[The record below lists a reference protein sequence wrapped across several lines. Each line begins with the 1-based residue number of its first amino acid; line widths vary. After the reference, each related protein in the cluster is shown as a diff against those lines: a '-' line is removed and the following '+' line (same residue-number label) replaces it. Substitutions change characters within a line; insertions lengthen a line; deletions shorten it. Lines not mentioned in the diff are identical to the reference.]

1 MKKSFRGYNR
11 KETDQYIEQ
20 LKADY
25 EATIDSLRAE
35 ISNLNSEIEVY
46 KLKIAELENDNKA
59 VSNILVDAVKHAQQ
73 IELEYKNRAR
83 QSDEHYSKMAN
94 EWENRIM
101 ACRDS
106 ITDMKNAAKATYD
119 DLIRRIDQF
128 ENWSLDNLSSATLLE
143 ISESVE
149 TKTSKDTTDDITTV
163 EADDISSDNLQSQ
176 ILTEVNADL
185 SQACK
190 ELGITEES
198 KND

>member
-20 LKADY
+20 LKTEY
-25 EATIDSLRAE
+25 ESRIENLRSEINNLNAE
-35 ISNLNSEIEVY
+35 IEIY
-46 KLKIAELENDNKA
+46 KLKITELENDNKA

-101 ACRDS
+101 ACRES
-106 ITDMKNAAKATYD
+106 IADMKNAAKATYD
-119 DLIRRIDQF
+119 DLINRIDQF
-128 ENWSLDNLSSATLLE
+128 ENWSLDNLSSSTLLE
-143 ISESVE
+143 VSESANA
-149 TKTSKDTTDDITTV
+149 KTIESNPNIITVDTHDV
-163 EADDISSDNLQSQ
+163 SSDNLQSQ
-176 ILTEVNADL
+176 ILSEVNADL

-190 ELGITEES
+190 ELGIAEE
-198 KND
+198 NDNI